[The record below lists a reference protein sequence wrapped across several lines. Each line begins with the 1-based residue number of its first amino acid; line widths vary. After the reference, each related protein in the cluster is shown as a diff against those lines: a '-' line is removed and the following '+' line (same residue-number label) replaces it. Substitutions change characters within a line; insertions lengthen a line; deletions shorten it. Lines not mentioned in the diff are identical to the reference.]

1 MVFLLTHHLIFFLKD
16 DVGIDRK
23 TLRTD
28 GRCGV
33 YCDRMKINQNVQIR
47 TWNGFVSYVA
57 PEITSYDRDI
67 GRGSL
72 FPIYKYVQILL
83 YEKFINAFIAYLPWI
98 ITMSLCKGNSSA
110 AGPGTL
116 TVIRPRTPPS
126 INTVWYHSSLDAA
139 SLVTPLEA

>member
-1 MVFLLTHHLIFFLKD
+1 M
-16 DVGIDRK
+16 
-23 TLRTD
+23 
-28 GRCGV
+28 
-33 YCDRMKINQNVQIR
+33 
-47 TWNGFVSYVA
+47 A
-57 PEITSYDRDI
+57 PEITAYDRDI

-83 YEKFINAFIAYLPWI
+83 YEKVITVFMAYLPWI

-116 TVIRPRTPPS
+116 TVIIPRTPPS
-126 INTVWYHSSLDAA
+126 INTVWYHSSFDAA